1 MITIIN
7 HIDICLYLNV
17 ENSTKGEFDD
27 MEDYTQFAPIFKAL
41 GDGTRLK
48 IIEMLSCGALCAC
61 DILESFQITQ
71 PTLSYHMKILTDCGL
86 VNSYKEGSWIHYS
99 NNTEL
104 LEKLKIYWDTITTEQ
119 DDCICKSLME
129 RENE

>member
-1 MITIIN
+1 MKDN
-7 HIDICLYLNV
+7 
-17 ENSTKGEFDD
+17 
-27 MEDYTQFAPIFKAL
+27 TQFAAIFKAL
-41 GDGTRLK
+41 GDSTRLK

-86 VNSYKEGSWIHYS
+86 VKGNKEGSWMRYR

-104 LEKLKIYWDTITTEQ
+104 IENITEYWNTITSEQ
-119 DDCICKSLME
+119 DDCICKE
-129 RENE
+129 TKEGNKCE